1 MVSNKDMNICNFFF
15 VEKKEKCDCI
25 LMHTQERQH
34 REDIQRGDMQSTN
47 SHGTVE
53 GRKIE

>member
-1 MVSNKDMNICNFFF
+1 MVSNKDMNICNFFSLKR
-15 VEKKEKCDCI
+15 KKNVIAYSCI
-25 LMHTQERQH
+25 HKRGNTEST
-34 REDIQRGDMQSTN
+34 QRGDMQSTN